1 MPEKFK
7 IELTEDQV
15 NMVAYALKE
24 MGSKRA
30 EQAIERRQP
39 ELRMEADRHF
49 KLAETVYQS
58 LSFSPAS

>member
-1 MPEKFK
+1 MPETFK

-30 EQAIERRQP
+30 EQAIEWRKP
-39 ELRMEADRHF
+39 ELRTEADRHF
-49 KLAETVYQS
+49 KLAESVYQS
-58 LSFSPAS
+58 LSVATAS